1 MTDHHTQAAH
11 ETLAQRKERL
21 LLQCHA
27 YRAAVGHSRQVLR
40 NKFTTQAIAATA
52 VGMVGL
58 QAQSTFAG
66 IADLFDLKHMSTD
79 KLKKLLPLLA
89 SGYSLLSSRA
99 LLKPVL
105 RGAVIVGTA
114 GAAVYFL
121 SRKKTRKAHEH
132 VALHERL

>member
-1 MTDHHTQAAH
+1 MTEHRTHATH

-40 NKFTTQAIAATA
+40 NKLTVQAIATTA
-52 VGMVGL
+52 VGLAGL
-58 QAQSTFAG
+58 RAQSTFAG
-66 IADLFDLKHMSTD
+66 VADLFDLKHMSVD

-89 SGYSLLSSRA
+89 SGYSLLSGRA
-99 LLKPVL
+99 LLKPIL

-114 GAAVYFL
+114 GAAMYFL
-121 SRKKTRKAHEH
+121 SRKKTKKAHEH
-132 VALHERL
+132 VALHEYL